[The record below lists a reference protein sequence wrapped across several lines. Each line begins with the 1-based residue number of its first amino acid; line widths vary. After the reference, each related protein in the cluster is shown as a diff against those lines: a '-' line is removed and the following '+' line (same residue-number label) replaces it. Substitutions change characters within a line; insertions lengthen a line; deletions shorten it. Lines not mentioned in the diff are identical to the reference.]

1 MFSCE
6 FGAYFQNSVY
16 NFIKIAFRL
25 GCSPVNL
32 VDIFKTLSTGPRAK
46 IIPSLKIVRS
56 SSWWK
61 EDETIAKGTHL
72 EAPAALH
79 HFH

>member
-1 MFSCE
+1 MIFIKLLC
-6 FGAYFQNSVY
+6 

-32 VDIFKTLSTGPRAK
+32 VHIFKTLSTGPRAK
-46 IIPSLKIVRS
+46 TIPSLKIVRS

-61 EDETIAKGTHL
+61 EDEAIAEGTHL
-72 EAPAALH
+72 EALAALH